1 MDLHRVRRLSEVLV
15 VSQLRSGR
23 STSDPKSFLGRP
35 VLLAVVDV
43 AAFLVAFSLAEFVLA
58 SARLPAA
65 TLAAVANQIVPYF
78 PLLSASVVL
87 VAGVM
92 FELTA
97 TAKFSGSDAA
107 NWLPLTAAEY
117 VAASAS
123 AIAYTYSFGVA
134 VILGGLLSIALA
146 AGTMSTFAL
155 TAALSVLALF
165 EGALLVEMVRS
176 VSQRAGSVR
185 LGRGGRLTLVLRAL
199 VLAVV
204 ILAIQLLVNPVFLF
218 ASLHALS
225 SVAYASALVP
235 FLWSTEALLLWTQG
249 AVLVALAYAL
259 GQVLFVAAL
268 LYAAARLRVRFW
280 VPSAVE
286 VRFEP
291 RRSPSGHRGLAALGL
306 APNEAALVAKD
317 LRGLTRRREM
327 LPMLVLPIVLVVLV
341 FVEGPFLGAEGS
353 VVWVGWA
360 AGFFALLV
368 SATSVGQERRSLQ
381 FLYAL
386 PIAPR
391 NVARAKVVAVLLPA
405 LLVAAG
411 VSVLVGL
418 VVHLAPVAVG
428 GTVLLAGGATVA
440 LALWGLVF
448 AARFSDFQD
457 RPRPQYLRPAAML
470 AAMGSGMV
478 VLFAIVV
485 PGALVIAQPSVDPA
499 IRIGLALA
507 TVVVSSVTAA
517 HWVRTGF
524 DRLFRELPV

>member
-1 MDLHRVRRLSEVLV
+1 MDLHRVRRLSETLV

-23 STSDPKSFLGRP
+23 STSDPKSFFGRP
-35 VLLAVVDV
+35 ALLAVVDV
-43 AAFLVAFSLAEFVLA
+43 AAFLVAFSLAEFVITSA
-58 SARLPAA
+58 SLPAA
-65 TLAAVANQIVPYF
+65 PLAAVANQIVPYF

-107 NWLPLTAAEY
+107 NWLPVTAAEY

-134 VILGGLLSIALA
+134 VILGGLLAIALT
-146 AGTMSTFAL
+146 AGMISTFAL
-155 TAALSVLALF
+155 TAVLCVLALF
-165 EGALLVEMVRS
+165 EGAVLVEMVRS

-218 ASLHALS
+218 ASLRALS
-225 SVAYASALVP
+225 AVGYASALIP

-249 AVLVALAYAL
+249 AAPVALAYAI
-259 GQVLFVAAL
+259 GQLLFVAAL

-286 VRFEP
+286 LRFEP
-291 RRSPSGHRGLAALGL
+291 RRSPSGHRGLGALGL

-317 LRGLTRRREM
+317 LHGFARRREI
-327 LPMLVLPIVLVVLV
+327 LPMLVLPIVLIVIV
-341 FVEGPFLGAEGS
+341 FVEGPFLAAEGS
-353 VVWVGWA
+353 VIWASWV

-381 FLYAL
+381 FLCAL
-386 PIAPR
+386 PLSAR
-391 NVARAKVVAVLLPA
+391 NIVRAKVVAVLLPA
-405 LLVAAG
+405 LSVAVA
-411 VSVLVGL
+411 VSVLVGF
-418 VVHLAPVAVG
+418 LARLSPVAVG
-428 GTVLLAGGATVA
+428 GTVLLAGGATVS

-448 AARFSDFQD
+448 AARYSDFQE

-478 VLFAIVV
+478 LLFAIVL
-485 PGALVIAQPSVDPA
+485 PGALAIVQPSIDPTV
-499 IRIGLALA
+499 RIGAALSV
-507 TVVVSSVTAA
+507 VVVSSLAAA

-524 DRLFRELPV
+524 DRLFRELPF